1 MTVYITS
8 IIRLFS
14 IQRLSGQSRS
24 AILWNPEKELFTEL
38 YQYPEHLR
46 HTLENLPGSSGVYIF
61 YGDDKAFPL
70 YIGKSVN
77 IRSRVMSHFRNPAEA
92 KLLHM
97 TRDIEHIETIGEVG
111 ALLLESDL
119 IKTRRP
125 LFNKRLRTA
134 RKLCSIRLQGLTA
147 SIVFSDDVDFSHSE
161 DLFGLFKTKMS
172 AVEKIRDIADQE
184 KLCYGAL
191 GLEKLSKN
199 RACFRFSLGKC
210 AGVCCGKETPEAH
223 QARLRSAL
231 STLKIRS
238 WPYPGRIAIVEEAN
252 GQTDYH
258 VINHWFYLGTV
269 KTLEAAKA
277 FDIAVPHFD
286 RDSYKI
292 LCRPLFETD
301 SSKVILLD

>member
-1 MTVYITS
+1 M
-8 IIRLFS
+8 
-14 IQRLSGQSRS
+14 
-24 AILWNPEKELFTEL
+24 WNPEKELFTEL

-61 YGDDKAFPL
+61 YGDDNAFPL

-97 TRDIEHIETIGEVG
+97 TRDIEHIETTGEVG

-191 GLEKLSKN
+191 GLEKLTKN

-210 AGVCCGKETPEAH
+210 AGVCCGKETPQAH
-223 QARLRSAL
+223 QERLRSAL

-238 WPYPGRIAIVEEAN
+238 WPYPGRIAIVEEAR

>member
-1 MTVYITS
+1 
-8 IIRLFS
+8 
-14 IQRLSGQSRS
+14 
-24 AILWNPEKELFTEL
+24 
-38 YQYPEHLR
+38 
-46 HTLENLPGSSGVYIF
+46 
-61 YGDDKAFPL
+61 
-70 YIGKSVN
+70 
-77 IRSRVMSHFRNPAEA
+77 MSHFRNPAEA

-97 TRDIEHIETIGEVG
+97 TRDIEFIETIGEVG

-191 GLEKLSKN
+191 GLEKLAKN

-210 AGVCCGKETPEAH
+210 AGVCCGKETPDVH
-223 QARLRSAL
+223 QARLRNAL
-231 STLKIRS
+231 STLRIRS
-238 WPYPGRIAIVEEAN
+238 WPYPGRIAIAEEAN
-252 GQTDYH
+252 GLTDYH

-269 KTLEAAKA
+269 KTLEDAKA

-292 LCRPLFETD
+292 LCKPLFETE

>member
-238 WPYPGRIAIVEEAN
+238 NDRIQHAGDRRESGKAKRQIARAP
-252 GQTDYH
+252 
-258 VINHWFYLGTV
+258 LAP
-269 KTLEAAKA
+269 AALR
-277 FDIAVPHFD
+277 H
-286 RDSYKI
+286 RQR
-292 LCRPLFETD
+292 C
-301 SSKVILLD
+301 SKWRTRN

>member
-1 MTVYITS
+1 M
-8 IIRLFS
+8 IRLFF
-14 IQRLSGQSRS
+14 IRCRYQRKVITESRS

-46 HTLENLPGSSGVYIF
+46 HTLENLPSSSGVYIF
-61 YGDDKAFPL
+61 YGDDNAFPL

-97 TRDIEHIETIGEVG
+97 TRDIDYVKTIGEVG

-134 RKLCSIRLQGLTA
+134 RKLCSIRLEALSA
-147 SIVFSDDVDFSHSE
+147 SIVFSNEVDFSHSD

-191 GLEKLSKN
+191 GLEKLTKN
-199 RACFRFSLGKC
+199 RACFRYSLGKC
-210 AGVCCGKETPEAH
+210 AGVCCGKESPQAH
-223 QARLRSAL
+223 QARLREAL
-231 STLKIRS
+231 SALKIRS
-238 WPYPGRIAIVEEAN
+238 WPYPGRIAIAEEAN
-252 GQTDYH
+252 GVTDYH

-269 KTLEAAKA
+269 QTLEAAKA
-277 FDIAVPHFD
+277 FDMAVPHFD

-292 LCRPLFETD
+292 LCKPLFEAD

>member
-1 MTVYITS
+1 M
-8 IIRLFS
+8 
-14 IQRLSGQSRS
+14 
-24 AILWNPEKELFTEL
+24 WNPEKELFTEL

-46 HTLENLPGSSGVYIF
+46 HTLENLPSSSGVYIF
-61 YGDDKAFPL
+61 YGDDNAFPL

-97 TRDIEHIETIGEVG
+97 TRDIDYVKTIGEVG

-134 RKLCSIRLQGLTA
+134 RKLCSIRLEALSA
-147 SIVFSDDVDFSHSE
+147 SIVFSNEVDFSHSD

-191 GLEKLSKN
+191 GLEKLTKN
-199 RACFRFSLGKC
+199 RACFRYSLGKC
-210 AGVCCGKETPEAH
+210 AGVCCGKESPQAH
-223 QARLRSAL
+223 QARLREAL
-231 STLKIRS
+231 SALKIRS
-238 WPYPGRIAIVEEAN
+238 WPYPGRIAIAEEAN
-252 GQTDYH
+252 GVTDYH

-269 KTLEAAKA
+269 QTLEAAKA
-277 FDIAVPHFD
+277 FDMAVPHFD

-292 LCRPLFETD
+292 LCKPLFEAD